1 MREIQSILAQVGARL
16 RDERKRI
23 DRSQAEL
30 GAVGGVNR
38 DSQAA
43 YETGRRSPPSDYLL
57 AVGGAGIDIVYVL
70 TGKRGTERLSP
81 FASEFAGLAPH
92 LSEADQAALL
102 QIARSLAHRPG
113 PSQRLHAPTT
123 QFQGEN
129 D

>member
-43 YETGRRSPPSDYLL
+43 YETGKRSPPSEYLL
-57 AVGGAGIDIVYVL
+57 AVGEVGIDIVYVL
-70 TGKRGTERLSP
+70 TGEKRREGLSP
-81 FASEFAGLAPH
+81 FASEFAGLAPY
-92 LSEADQAALL
+92 LNDDDQAALL
-102 QIARSLAHRPG
+102 QLARSLAGVSRG
-113 PSQRLHAPTT
+113 SRRLHTPNTE
-123 QFQGEN
+123 FRGER